1 MKQKYAKYIS
11 REYLQHVQ
19 HSFDTQVN
27 EGINNSVASYANKGK
42 HYSGTSSLITRVLIA
57 AGIHLVGYHHF
68 WTSCFDLLE
77 VNIPTPLHLHL
88 LALDKEKVSRYHHD
102 HDFKNKVKR
111 KRSEHEKFAKEYLVH
126 QKDVNR
132 NATYQSHTGC
142 ADEPSANTCKHS
154 KFGCKGDKKHKTER
168 SQHCDFHC
176 NKRGGLSLADS
187 LRRWSDAN
195 SSSVP
200 ISSVPI
206 FDELNSGKK
215 KSFLF
220 CLFYRTK

>member
-1 MKQKYAKYIS
+1 MKQEYAKYIS

-168 SQHCDFHC
+168 SVHCDFHC
-176 NKRGGLSLADS
+176 DKRGGLSLADS

-195 SSSVP
+195 SSV
-200 ISSVPI
+200 VF
-206 FDELNSGKK
+206 FDEQKSGKK
-215 KSFLF
+215 KPFLF
-220 CLFYRTK
+220 CLFYRTKYTYII